1 MREARRRR
9 AGGGEME
16 STIALGK
23 YTERRGAD
31 AEQDEEAKM
40 KVSLLERAFT
50 VIFFFCV
57 GLFLELTVIT
67 FGRTAGRR
75 IKDAYKLCTFG
86 SAVACF

>member
-40 KVSLLERAFT
+40 KVSLLER
-50 VIFFFCV
+50 
-57 GLFLELTVIT
+57 L
-67 FGRTAGRR
+67 
-75 IKDAYKLCTFG
+75 
-86 SAVACF
+86 SP

>member
-50 VIFFFCV
+50 VIFFSFIEYTI
-57 GLFLELTVIT
+57 LQSLLEL
-67 FGRTAGRR
+67 R
-75 IKDAYKLCTFG
+75 
-86 SAVACF
+86 S